1 MCIIIAKPAGVEPL
15 DEGYF
20 ERAWNHNGDGGGV
33 VWKSPENEDAH
44 IQKGFMKKEEFLEKL
59 KEINKK
65 YSMNAN
71 AKKQKEEP
79 EAKVERVIKLALKRL

>member
-20 ERAWNHNGDGGGV
+20 DRAWDHNGDGGGI

-44 IQKGFMKKEEFLEKL
+44 IQKGFMKKEDMLEKL
-59 KEINKK
+59 KTNLYETVKDTYSLDTVCKQRVDMYLKLMNK
-65 YSMNAN
+65 N
-71 AKKQKEEP
+71 
-79 EAKVERVIKLALKRL
+79 